1 MMSNNSHPLQNYLFP
16 KIGSKKVQ
24 LLSHMTRLAVEVAG
38 LLVQLQLW
46 KVWLSFL
53 DRIHSYRNI
62 QSSNLLIVILI
73 IMAVRGDGCM
83 RDSSILVSMGFSK
96 RMIIDCLT
104 ETKIDVKLIKI
115 NLTSSLYLDKL
126 DMLKMMEEQTK
137 KLKKWLQDNPYLLE

>member
-1 MMSNNSHPLQNYLFP
+1 
-16 KIGSKKVQ
+16 
-24 LLSHMTRLAVEVAG
+24 
-38 LLVQLQLW
+38 
-46 KVWLSFL
+46 
-53 DRIHSYRNI
+53 
-62 QSSNLLIVILI
+62 
-73 IMAVRGDGCM
+73 MAVRGDGCM